1 MPVSKP
7 KSPPKRGSKGKK
19 VTSKKEPS
27 KPAARTS
34 KKKQPP
40 APPVRTPTFW
50 ETLSIDRRLDVIGI
64 VLALV
69 GLLTLLS
76 LISAERSALTG
87 GLIRFLGQIFGWGI
101 YILPAGLIVI
111 GVWLVLRN
119 IERVPTFS
127 IERVTGVITAVFL
140 AADSHARRH
149 RRTRAGRA
157 GGAGWR
163 WGRLFWEPV

>member
-19 VTSKKEPS
+19 VTSKKQPS
-27 KPAARTS
+27 KPAVRTS

-40 APPVRTPTFW
+40 PPPVRTPTFW

-64 VLALV
+64 VLALM

-87 GLIRFLGQIFGWGI
+87 GLIRLPGTDLWLGQIH
-101 YILPAGLIVI
+101 PACRADRDRIVA
-111 GVWLVLRN
+111 G
-119 IERVPTFS
+119 
-127 IERVTGVITAVFL
+127 
-140 AADSHARRH
+140 AAQY
-149 RRTRAGRA
+149 RTCSN
-157 GGAGWR
+157 
-163 WGRLFWEPV
+163 LFD